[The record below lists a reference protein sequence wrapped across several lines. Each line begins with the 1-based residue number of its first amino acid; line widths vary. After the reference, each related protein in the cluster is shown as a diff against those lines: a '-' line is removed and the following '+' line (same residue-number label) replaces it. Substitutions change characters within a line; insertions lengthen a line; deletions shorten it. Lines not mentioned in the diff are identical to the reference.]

1 MATAKESVV
10 KNAEALK
17 EEHMLNNKG
26 FDAWAKDYDEDVR
39 LSDIEGSYPFAAYNE
54 IQQYIYE
61 RVTGKGSAKVLDIGF
76 GTGKLT
82 TRLYADGCDIY
93 GQDFSEEMC
102 KTAHEKMPNAKLF
115 CGDFSLGLVPPL
127 CDERFDFIIATYS
140 LHHLT
145 DDEKVGF
152 ISALKDRLLDGG
164 KILIGDVAFVTR
176 AELEKCSEIAGDEWD
191 DDEIYFVASELKAH
205 FPTLEFIRF
214 SPCSG
219 VIVI

>member
-1 MATAKESVV
+1 
-10 KNAEALK
+10 
-17 EEHMLNNKG
+17 MLNNTG

-39 LSDIEGSYPFAAYNE
+39 LSDLAGSYPFAAYNE
-54 IQQYIYE
+54 IQDYIFS
-61 RVTGKGSAKVLDIGF
+61 RVAELPSAKVLDIGF

-82 TRLYADGCDIY
+82 ARLYDAGCAIY
-93 GQDFSEEMC
+93 GQDFSAEMC
-102 KTAHEKMPNAKLF
+102 RTAGEKMPNAKLY
-115 CGDFSLGLVPPL
+115 CGDFSLGLVPEL
-127 CDERFDFIIATYS
+127 CNECFDFIIATYS

-145 DDEKVGF
+145 DTQKVDF
-152 ISALKDRLLDGG
+152 ISALKARLRDGG

-176 AELEKCSEIAGDEWD
+176 KELEECRSIAGNEWD
-191 DDEIYFVASELKAH
+191 DDEIYFVASELKEH